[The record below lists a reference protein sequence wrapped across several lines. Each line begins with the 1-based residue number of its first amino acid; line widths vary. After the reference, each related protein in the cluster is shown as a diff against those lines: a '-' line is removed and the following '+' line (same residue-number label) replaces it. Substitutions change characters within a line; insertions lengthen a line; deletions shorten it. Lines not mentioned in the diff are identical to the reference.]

1 MCNVNTGAID
11 AIINQI
17 KGGRFSLKATD
28 KEVRVKKKKNNILQI
43 TPCLYFTHSV
53 FYDKVLISCL
63 FLKQAPVKKQE
74 TPPVVNE
81 MMNVLGTLR
90 RNPKRRAS
98 FKTAPADVA
107 L

>member
-1 MCNVNTGAID
+1 MFLF
-11 AIINQI
+11 
-17 KGGRFSLKATD
+17 FSF
-28 KEVRVKKKKNNILQI
+28 KKQ
-43 TPCLYFTHSV
+43 T
-53 FYDKVLISCL
+53 
-63 FLKQAPVKKQE
+63 PVKKQE
-74 TPPVVNE
+74 PQPVVNE